1 MRNIVLRQPSVI
13 NVGSG
18 VFDEIADD
26 FFVKKSQK
34 ILILAATPLIFKAE
48 HSAELLRESGKA
60 VFIYEFDFPGEPT
73 FTYFQSLLSVSE
85 SFSPDCIIGI
95 GGGSVLDCAKLMSA
109 LTNSDQSVNEVT
121 GINLLKGRSIS
132 VICVPTTSGTGSEV
146 SPNAILL
153 DENTSEKKGIIS
165 PFLVP
170 DSCYIDAQMTLS
182 LPARLTAET
191 GIDALCHCIEAYT
204 NINAHPAVDVYALK
218 GIELIGASLIK
229 AYKNGDDINARTAMA
244 LGSFYGGLCLGP
256 VNTTAVHALSY
267 GLGGKYHISHGL
279 ANAILLPEV
288 MMFNLEK
295 VTEKTA
301 RIAIAMGVMPEE
313 NAEKTALEGI
323 KHIKQ
328 LCIECGIPQHL
339 SELGIEEKY
348 IEELASIA
356 MNVKRL
362 LVNNPKEMTHS
373 DAVSIY
379 RKLI

>member
-1 MRNIVLRQPSVI
+1 MRNITLRQPSVI

-18 VFDEIADD
+18 VFDEIVSDL
-26 FFVKKSQK
+26 FVIKSRK
-34 ILILAATPLIFKAE
+34 ILILAATPLMSKAV
-48 HSAELLRESGKA
+48 STAGLLKKSGKE
-60 VFIYEFDFPGEPT
+60 VFIHEFDFPGEPT
-73 FTYFQSLLSVSE
+73 YSFFLSLLSVSE
-85 SFSPDCIIGI
+85 KFSPDCIIGI
-95 GGGSVLDCAKLMSA
+95 GGGSVLDCAKLLSA
-109 LTNSDQSVNEVT
+109 LTNSYQSVNDVT
-121 GINLLKGRSIS
+121 GINLLNGRGIS
-132 VICVPTTSGTGSEV
+132 LICVPTTSGTGSEV

-153 DENTSEKKGIIS
+153 DENTNEKKGIIS

-170 DSCYIDAQMTLS
+170 DSCFVDAQMTLS
-182 LPARLTAET
+182 LPAKLTAET

-204 NINAHPAVDVYALK
+204 NINSHPSVDVYALK
-218 GIELIGASLIK
+218 GIELIGANLLS

-244 LGSFYGGLCLGP
+244 LGSLYGGLCLGP

-288 MMFNLEK
+288 MMYNLDK
-295 VTEKTA
+295 VTDKTA

-313 NAEKTALEGI
+313 NAEKTAIEGI

-339 SELGIEEKY
+339 TELGIEEKY
-348 IEELASIA
+348 IEELADIA

-362 LVNNPKEMTHS
+362 LVNNPKEMTHR
-373 DAVSIY
+373 DAVNIY
-379 RKLI
+379 KKLI

>member
-34 ILILAATPLIFKAE
+34 ILILAATPLMLKAE
-48 HSAELLRESGKA
+48 HSAELLRDSGKV

-121 GINLLKGRSIS
+121 GINLLKWRAIS

-204 NINAHPAVDVYALK
+204 NINAHPAIDVYALK
-218 GIELIGASLIK
+218 GIELIGASMLK

>member
-204 NINAHPAVDVYALK
+204 NINAHPAIDVYALK
-218 GIELIGASLIK
+218 GIELIGASMLK

>member
-34 ILILAATPLIFKAE
+34 ILILAATPLILKAE

>member
-34 ILILAATPLIFKAE
+34 ILILAATPLMLKAE
-48 HSAELLRESGKA
+48 HSAELLRDSGKV

-121 GINLLKGRSIS
+121 GINLLKWRAIS

-204 NINAHPAVDVYALK
+204 NINAHPAIDVYALK
-218 GIELIGASLIK
+218 GIELIGASLLK